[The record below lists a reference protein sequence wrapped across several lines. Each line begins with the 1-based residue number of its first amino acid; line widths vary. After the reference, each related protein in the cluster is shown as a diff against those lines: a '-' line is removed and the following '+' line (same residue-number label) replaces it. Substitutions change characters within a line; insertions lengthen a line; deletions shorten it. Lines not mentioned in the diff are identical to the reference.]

1 VGAGVLP
8 RLKELPS
15 GESWQKIRFT
25 PGGLGDDPFL
35 ALAVKLEPYLEN
47 HGLSARTIAER
58 LCASGDLATLAE
70 QLLEARPATAEL
82 LFFIDQFEELFTL
95 TKPEHQRR
103 FIAML
108 EKAARA
114 PRLHIVLTL
123 RADFYHR
130 CIDYPRLAGLLQAGS
145 FPLAPPDLPALME
158 MITGPTAVVGLSF
171 EDELPGRIL
180 RDTGSEP
187 GSLALMAFALAE
199 LYNACQPGKTLTHTA
214 YDSFEGVRGA
224 IRKRADTAYKELD
237 DNARKAFSEIFTE
250 LVEVDPER
258 GIPTRKRS
266 LLTHFNRSPATRTFI
281 EQFAK
286 ARLLICGDPDKGTDV
301 VEIAHEALLTHWPR
315 LKDWIAER
323 FDDFRLLRQIRQE
336 VAQ

>member
-1 VGAGVLP
+1 VSYSGKTKIEFCRRLQSDWRDLADYFDIPNDDRARFDKGREPHGVWEWLASRNRLQELPEALAYIDRPDIVVEVLEPAPPPKPPLQIVWQGSPFPGLRHFTEADAPIFFGRDAETKELLSKITSHRFVAVIGASGSGKPSLIAAGVLP

-15 GESWQKIRFT
+15 DESWQKIRFT

-35 ALAVKLEPYLEN
+35 ALAAKLEPYLEN

-95 TKPEHQRR
+95 TEPEHQRR

-114 PRLHIVLTL
+114 PRLRIVFTL

-130 CIDYPRLAGLLQAGS
+130 CVDYPRLAELLRAGS

-158 MITGPTAVVGLSF
+158 MITGPAAVAGLSF
-171 EDELPGRIL
+171 EDALPGRIL
-180 RDTGSEP
+180 RDTGSES
-187 GSLALMAFALAE
+187 GALALMAFALA
-199 LYNACQPGKTLTHTA
+199 
-214 YDSFEGVRGA
+214 
-224 IRKRADTAYKELD
+224 
-237 DNARKAFSEIFTE
+237 
-250 LVEVDPER
+250 
-258 GIPTRKRS
+258 
-266 LLTHFNRSPATRTFI
+266 
-281 EQFAK
+281 
-286 ARLLICGDPDKGTDV
+286 
-301 VEIAHEALLTHWPR
+301 
-315 LKDWIAER
+315 
-323 FDDFRLLRQIRQE
+323 
-336 VAQ
+336 